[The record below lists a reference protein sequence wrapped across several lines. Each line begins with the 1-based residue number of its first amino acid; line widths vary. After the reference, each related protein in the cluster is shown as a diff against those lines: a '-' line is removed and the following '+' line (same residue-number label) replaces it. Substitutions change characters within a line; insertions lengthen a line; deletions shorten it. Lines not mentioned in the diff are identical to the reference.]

1 MCTGKGDNRCLL
13 ITILWFP
20 SRAQEPGVRK
30 NSRFR
35 HPIPCVHLLDIIF
48 VAKTLP
54 WAVKLIVSFI
64 FSVDYEGSLLKTRSI
79 KYAVKRNTEPVH
91 STQIF
96 RLGWD
101 SFSWWRKINL
111 FFFNFEVGSSDTPY
125 PRSGRTGFKV
135 TLYVTLCFPKKMSIQ
150 STDFYWLSSSPF
162 FHHIEYAEKRERQA
176 PLWWLLPPGD
186 VTLAE
191 GFGLLSSRGVD
202 IHIVVFCP

>member
-1 MCTGKGDNRCLL
+1 MCTGKGDNWCLL

-30 NSRFR
+30 NSRFW

-64 FSVDYEGSLLKTRSI
+64 FSVDYEGSLLKTGSI

-96 RLGWD
+96 HLGWD

-111 FFFNFEVGSSDTPY
+111 PLRLEAQTHHTPGLEEQA
-125 PRSGRTGFKV
+125 SKS
-135 TLYVTLCFPKKMSIQ
+135 LCMSLCFPKKMSIQ

-191 GFGLLSSRGVD
+191 GFGLLGSRGVD
-202 IHIVVFCP
+202 VHIVVFCP